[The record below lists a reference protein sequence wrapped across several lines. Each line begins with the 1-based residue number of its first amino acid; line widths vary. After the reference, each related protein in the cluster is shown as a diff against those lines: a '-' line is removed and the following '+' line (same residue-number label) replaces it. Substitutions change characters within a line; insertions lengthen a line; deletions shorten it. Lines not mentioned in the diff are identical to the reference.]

1 MAPDGVR
8 HEARTPR
15 PATRAEA
22 KELSRSRLL
31 RAATELL
38 DQHGGSKLSVSAVAR
53 RAGMAQSSFYVHF
66 RDLDDLL
73 RTLGDEMAVRRGRD
87 VREARRRVREDP
99 DAERV
104 RETFRIP
111 LDEIVSNPEWYR
123 TGLRALY
130 DPESPL
136 GEVIREMLARERRD
150 LVDDLLLAGFRTD
163 APRGRSVEMTADCL
177 AAMTEALAQGH
188 LDGRYPEL
196 DEILDVLV
204 QIFFAGV
211 ISFFDGGGSPARP
224 EGGVLRAE
232 ETKPTSPG

>member
-1 MAPDGVR
+1 MASDDVR
-8 HEARTPR
+8 RETRKPR
-15 PATRAEA
+15 PKSRAEA
-22 KELSRSRLL
+22 KELSRLRLL

-38 DQHGGSKLSVSAVAR
+38 DEQGGSRLSVSAVAR

-66 RDLDDLL
+66 DDLDALL
-73 RTLGDEMAVRRGRD
+73 RTLGDEMAVRRGTA

-111 LDEIVSNPEWYR
+111 LEEIVSNPEWYR

-130 DPESPL
+130 DPVSPL

-163 APRGRSVEMTADCL
+163 VPGRRRSVEMTADCL
-177 AAMTEALAQGH
+177 AAMTEALAQGY
-188 LDGRYPEL
+188 LDGRYTDL

-204 QIFFAGV
+204 QVFFGGF
-211 ISFFDGGGSPARP
+211 ISFFDQDPSGSSAGIPK
-224 EGGVLRAE
+224 G
-232 ETKPTSPG
+232 

>member
-1 MAPDGVR
+1 MTSGSAGR
-8 HEARTPR
+8 ETRTQR
-15 PATRAEA
+15 STTRAEG
-22 KELSRSRLL
+22 KELSRRRLL

-38 DQHGGSKLSVSAVAR
+38 DERGGSKLSVSAIAR

-73 RTLGDEMAVRRGRD
+73 RTLGDEMAVRRGHA

-111 LDEIVSNPEWYR
+111 LEEIVSNPEWYR
-123 TGLRALY
+123 SGLRALY

-136 GEVIREMLARERRD
+136 GDVIREMLARERRD

-163 APRGRSVEMTADCL
+163 TPSDRRSVEMIADCL

-188 LDGRYPEL
+188 LEGRYPEL
-196 DEILDVLV
+196 EEILDVLV
-204 QIFFAGV
+204 QVFFEGVSSYFDQAGAL
-211 ISFFDGGGSPARP
+211 SQ
-224 EGGVLRAE
+224 E
-232 ETKPTSPG
+232 

>member
-1 MAPDGVR
+1 MTSASPR
-8 HEARTPR
+8 REPR
-15 PATRAEA
+15 PSRPASRAEA
-22 KELSRSRLL
+22 KELSRRRLL

-38 DQHGGSKLSVSAVAR
+38 DERGGSKLSVSAVAR

-66 RDLDDLL
+66 HDLDDLL
-73 RTLGDEMAVRRGRD
+73 RTLGDEMAVRRGRA

-111 LDEIVSNPEWYR
+111 LEEMVSNPEWYR

-163 APRGRSVEMTADCL
+163 SPARRRSVEMTADCL
-177 AAMTEALAQGH
+177 ASMTEALAQGH
-188 LDGRYPEL
+188 IEGRYADV

-204 QIFFAGV
+204 QIFFGGF
-211 ISFFDGGGSPARP
+211 ISFFDQDVALS
-224 EGGVLRAE
+224 E
-232 ETKPTSPG
+232 SQ